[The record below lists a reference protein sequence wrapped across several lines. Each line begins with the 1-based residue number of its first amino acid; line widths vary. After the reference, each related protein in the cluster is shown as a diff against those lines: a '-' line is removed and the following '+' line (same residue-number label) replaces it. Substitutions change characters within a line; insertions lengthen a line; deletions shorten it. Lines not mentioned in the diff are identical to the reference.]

1 MRKREQYEDCMFAEY
16 IASSIDKAEQAISNI
31 TYSIY
36 PEINMEV
43 IKKIKQAIEILDDV
57 LDREIFKP

>member
-1 MRKREQYEDCMFAEY
+1 MEKREQYENIRFAEY

-31 TYSIY
+31 TYCTY
-36 PEINMEV
+36 PEVNMEV
-43 IKKIKQAIEILDDV
+43 IKKIEQAIEILDDV